1 MKKTHAT
8 PVTLATVSCEE
19 VNRCPTSSEACG
31 FRPRRR
37 PNPLAVDRPARE
49 SATMRN
55 GNAHNSNVPAKI
67 MPWLRKSTEF
77 RRRHRTSAEEPAYF
91 CLPAS
96 IPRRTRCRTL
106 GRSSV
111 VIAAL
116 LLPPR
121 PAGYAAGHIEPP
133 DQDRASRVV
142 GGAFAGARG
151 L

>member
-1 MKKTHAT
+1 
-8 PVTLATVSCEE
+8 
-19 VNRCPTSSEACG
+19 
-31 FRPRRR
+31 
-37 PNPLAVDRPARE
+37 
-49 SATMRN
+49 MRN

-133 DQDRASRVV
+133 DQARASRVV

-151 L
+151 LRRVSVTPTVSSYRLLADYVSGPGTPMVLSSPAK